1 MTDGLSRL
9 RPTLLTARAL
19 SGVVWAFV
27 RRGLLVYASY
37 RTKASLGLVSL
48 VVSVLTF
55 SFVGRVVAQA
65 GPGFAARYGMTYESF
80 VIVGVLVHTVASAG
94 LQSFRSAVRREQLQG
109 TFEILLT
116 SRVPSLVIV
125 GLGGAGELALVAAG
139 GAALVGIAAIVVGFR
154 LPISPSLAA
163 AVLLYSLA
171 MSGAGLASAGVI
183 LVSKEGDPIS
193 WVLSAASGLLG
204 GVFFPTD
211 VLPRWLQS
219 IAAFLP
225 TTHALAVARGAMS
238 RSADAGAARSLAFL
252 AVWALVSLSLGL
264 AVLRWGFRRA
274 RRAGTL
280 GEY

>member
-1 MTDGLSRL
+1 M
-9 RPTLLTARAL
+9 TARAL
-19 SGVVWAFV
+19 AGVAWAFV
-27 RRGLLVYASY
+27 KRGLLVYASY
-37 RTKASLGLVSL
+37 RTKVSLGLVSL
-48 VVSVLTF
+48 VVSALTF

-94 LQSFRSAVRREQLQG
+94 LHAFRSAVRREQLQG

-116 SRVPSLVIV
+116 SRVPPPAIV
-125 GLGGAGELALVAAG
+125 CLGGAGELALVAVG
-139 GAALVGIAAIVVGFR
+139 GAALAGVAVVVVGFR
-154 LPISPSLAA
+154 LPVSAPLAA
-163 AVLLYSLA
+163 SVLLYSLA
-171 MSGAGLASAGVI
+171 MSGVGLASAGVI

-204 GVFFPTD
+204 GVYFPTD

-219 IAAFLP
+219 IAALLP
-225 TTHALAVARGAMS
+225 TTHALAVVRGAMS
-238 RSADAGAARSLAFL
+238 RVADAGAARSLAFL
-252 AVWALVSLSLGL
+252 AVWALVSVSVGL

-274 RRAGTL
+274 RRTGTL